1 MEKIGLTDHERIWN
15 SYPFELSGGMN
26 QRVGICTAMIMN
38 PGLLLADEPTSA
50 LDVTVQKQVAEELL
64 MMRREYHTAVI
75 LVTHNIGLV
84 KKMADKIL
92 VLKDGQVRD
101 YGGAGEVLEASGDAY
116 TRELMDSVLTLKKNK
131 GGIPGKENKDKG
143 TEYDRNNIK
152 GRASDKDIFNRKG
165 SFPAVRDISFAVK
178 KGEALGIVGESGSGK
193 TTAAR
198 LVTGLI
204 RPTEGK
210 IFLMGQEITKAK
222 GRELR
227 KAYRH
232 MQMIFQMPAESLIPD
247 TPLGAESGKV

>member
-116 TRELMDSVLTLKKNK
+116 TRELMDSVLTLKKK
-131 GGIPGKENKDKG
+131 
-143 TEYDRNNIK
+143 
-152 GRASDKDIFNRKG
+152 
-165 SFPAVRDISFAVK
+165 
-178 KGEALGIVGESGSGK
+178 
-193 TTAAR
+193 
-198 LVTGLI
+198 
-204 RPTEGK
+204 
-210 IFLMGQEITKAK
+210 
-222 GRELR
+222 
-227 KAYRH
+227 
-232 MQMIFQMPAESLIPD
+232 
-247 TPLGAESGKV
+247 